1 MIRNNKQLLR
11 SSHLQFLFPLVLIS
25 ALCSCTKQT
34 QSSNYRLYEITINRK
49 PLQVEVAATYEERKS
64 GLMYREKL
72 NKDSGMLFIY
82 PREKYLAFWMKNTKI
97 PLTIAFINDNGLITQ
112 IESMTPYSLTN
123 HTSKERVRY
132 ALEMEDKWFMK
143 NGITVGSK
151 VDFSSEINK
160 INVSE

>member
-1 MIRNNKQLLR
+1 MILPYRMIR
-11 SSHLQFLFPLVLIS
+11 SSQLQFLFPLVLIS
-25 ALCSCTKQT
+25 VLCSCTKQT
-34 QSSNYRLYEITINRK
+34 QSSNNRLYEITINRK
-49 PLQVEVAATYEERKS
+49 PLQVEVASTYEDQKS

-82 PREKYLAFWMKNTKI
+82 PQEKYLAFWMKNTKI
-97 PLTIAFINDNGLITQ
+97 PLSIAFINDNGVITQ

-132 ALEMEDKWFMK
+132 ALEMEDKWFRK